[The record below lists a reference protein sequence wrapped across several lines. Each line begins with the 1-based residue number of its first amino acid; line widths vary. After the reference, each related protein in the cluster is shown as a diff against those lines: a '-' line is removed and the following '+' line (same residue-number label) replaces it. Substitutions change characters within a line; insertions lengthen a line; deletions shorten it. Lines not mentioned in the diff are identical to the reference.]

1 MPTTISE
8 KVKSLEAVV
17 VSLQNDLAGK
27 RANPLDG
34 LQNSLTSL
42 LYDHIDDIEQQLGAL
57 ANTVRESQHADEI
70 KVQIDHLSSHIENG
84 FRNLAEEIASTI
96 QSANLD
102 EDTAR
107 QEFQKQ
113 VGLMTHT
120 NAEFLSAVTRLYDA
134 PNVGRVPTKGELEP
148 RVESASQSVEAEAQ
162 LKAQREEIERLK
174 AALEKGS
181 FEKQNGLVPPPTP
194 SMQSP
199 ETEAKLQAQQEE
211 IERLKAAL
219 ALVPEDAGH
228 WKKSA
233 EQFEESLKL
242 QMELAQNQEAALVA
256 QHEEQSRLFTAR
268 YRALVEELATAK
280 GNIRVLCRIKP
291 DDAPEDEL
299 LNFTNPDDQPFLP
312 WAKLRVTY
320 QSESQRTE
328 HRDFE
333 FQRAF
338 GSGESNQVVFD
349 EVKDFA
355 KSAAYG
361 QTCTIMAYGATGTGK
376 SYLFLSDDGLV
387 FSYIRLLF
395 QLADEESAQY
405 QYEFH
410 VSAIEI
416 YLNKVYD
423 LLQEP
428 AGNQKIEVKLTA
440 ESSAKLDSE
449 QDGISIVKQAIGR
462 REAASTRQ
470 NSTSSRSHFIISI
483 RILKKPLTNK
493 GEKQTESF
501 ISLCDLAGSEA
512 AGKNLLAGG
521 TGSELLYEQAQDI
534 NQGLLDLGKGVRSVA
549 TKGKFFP
556 SHNLTKALR
565 SSLSPGA
572 RLLLV
577 ATVSSLVTNQN
588 NTLTTLRWT
597 QDAIGSSSGAN
608 PSTPVR
614 SPLQLMGLS
623 SSKSSKSSSKLPL
636 KSAGGGSS
644 RPSTPSSMSSL
655 PVKQKTPSKPGNSK
669 R

>member
-410 VSAIEI
+410 V
-416 YLNKVYD
+416 YD

-549 TKGKFFP
+549 TKEQHFNH
-556 SHNLTKALR
+556 STVD
-565 SSLSPGA
+565 A
-572 RLLLV
+572 RRHRVLV
-577 ATVSSLVTNQN
+577 GGESFNASKVPPAAN
-588 NTLTTLRWT
+588 
-597 QDAIGSSSGAN
+597 GS
-608 PSTPVR
+608 
-614 SPLQLMGLS
+614 
-623 SSKSSKSSSKLPL
+623 
-636 KSAGGGSS
+636 
-644 RPSTPSSMSSL
+644 
-655 PVKQKTPSKPGNSK
+655 
-669 R
+669 